1 MRHIRALILLLGLGM
16 TTGALAEMRTYD
28 VEARYRHEVYT
39 ALVGVLSPQG
49 PTPPVGRV
57 QLLPTG
63 QLLIDTSAEMHAQ
76 VAAVLESIKNHRVE
90 ATPRVTLR
98 YWAVLGTKGSP
109 QDSSIGAIGA
119 GMKVP
124 EILSGVLDQLRGVHG
139 DLAFRLYGNAT
150 LVSESG
156 QEGGLSGETLNISQ
170 RAYVQESKLNVELGI
185 RFEYGVV
192 VGQYPGSGDGQTNPY
207 QMLQRFQQS
216 VKLNTS
222 LAPNEFVVVGENAI
236 RNSDRVTG
244 GIDGTIFYIVQWP
257 VAK

>member
-1 MRHIRALILLLGLGM
+1 MTQIRALILLLGLGM

-28 VEARYRHEVYT
+28 VEARYRQEVYT
-39 ALVGVLSPQG
+39 ALRGVLSPEGVTPAQG
-49 PTPPVGRV
+49 RI

-76 VAAVLESIKNHRVE
+76 VAAVLQSIKNHQAE

-109 QDSSIGAIGA
+109 QDSRIGGD
-119 GMKVP
+119 MEVP
-124 EILSGVLDQLRGVHG
+124 EILSGVLDELRRVHG

-156 QEGGLSGETLNISQ
+156 QEGDLSGETLNISQ
-170 RAYVQESKLNVELGI
+170 RAYVQESKLNVELAVRFNYTVVAEQYRGSGGGQGI
-185 RFEYGVV
+185 PFQAIQRFEQG
-192 VGQYPGSGDGQTNPY
+192 
-207 QMLQRFQQS
+207 

-222 LAPNEFVVVGENAI
+222 LEPNEFVVVGENTI

-244 GIDGTIFYIVQWP
+244 GIDGTIFYIVQWS
-257 VAK
+257 VAE